1 MKLNDAVFGAIF
13 LALSLYVLWT
23 VQAYP
28 RIPGQDVGPGA
39 FPGLVAALLGLC
51 SLGLI
56 RRGWRERQVRGWFA
70 AGAWVR
76 SPRHALAFAIAVG
89 GLLLYV
95 IAGNALGFLVSAT
108 VFLVALMLVL
118 RVRVPVALLI
128 APTATIFIH
137 LVFYK
142 GLRVPLPWGILPVL
156 Y

>member
-1 MKLNDAVFGAIF
+1 MKLNDAIFGAIF
-13 LALSLYVLWT
+13 LALSVYVLWT
-23 VQAYP
+23 VQGYP
-28 RIPGQDVGPGA
+28 RIPGQDVGPAA
-39 FPGLVAALLGLC
+39 FPGLVAALLAVC

-56 RRGWRERQVRGWFA
+56 WRGWREHREQSWFA
-70 AGAWVR
+70 AGPWVR

-95 IAGNALGFLVSAT
+95 LLGNALGFLVSAT

-128 APTATIFIH
+128 APAATIFIH